1 VCFKKS
7 GCTKGKAIKIE
18 RGVNSVNI
26 YIGNLSREVTEDEL
40 RKAFEA
46 FGQVTLV
53 NIIKDRYS
61 GESRGFGFIEMPTKT
76 EAQAAIT
83 GLNGTSLKERT
94 LSVSEARPRT
104 EGGRGGGYGGGRGGG
119 YGGGRGGGYGGGG
132 RGRR

>member
-1 VCFKKS
+1 
-7 GCTKGKAIKIE
+7 
-18 RGVNSVNI
+18 VNI
-26 YIGNLSREVTEDEL
+26 YVGNLSREVTEDEL

-46 FGQVTLV
+46 FGQVTTI

-61 GESRGFGFIEMPTKT
+61 GESRGFGFVEMATKT

-104 EGGRGGGYGGGRGGG
+104 EGGRGGGGGGSYGRGGSGGSYGRGGGSGGRGGG
-119 YGGGRGGGYGGGG
+119 
-132 RGRR
+132 RRY